1 MILNKYICIKY
12 ILINKNLTLIQNLK
26 ILDIFY
32 ILPGNMDG
40 CFETCVLPFKI
51 REEKTPNMGIK
62 VFIFS

>member
-1 MILNKYICIKY
+1 MILNKYICIHY
-12 ILINKNLTLIQNLK
+12 IVIKNNLALIQNMK
-26 ILDIFY
+26 ILNRFY

-40 CFETCVLPFKI
+40 CFETCVLPFKT